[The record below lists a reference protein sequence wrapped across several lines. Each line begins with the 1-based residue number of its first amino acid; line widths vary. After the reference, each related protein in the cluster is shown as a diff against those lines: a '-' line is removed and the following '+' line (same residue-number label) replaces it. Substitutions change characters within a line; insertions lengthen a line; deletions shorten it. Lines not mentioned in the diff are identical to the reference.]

1 MAGGGGWA
9 PVNDP
14 PEDDDVVRLKI
25 SSLTSRAQS
34 AEAAAAAALLPDE
47 DGLLK
52 FGLNMCRTLRQGVGA
67 TTGAATLRLRVLKA
81 EPCHD
86 PGGGGGGGCGCGGPV
101 VVGVM

>member
-14 PEDDDVVRLKI
+14 PVDDVVRLKI

-34 AEAAAAAALLPDE
+34 AEAAAAALLPDE

-67 TTGAATLRLRVLKA
+67 TTGAATLRLRELKA

-86 PGGGGGGGCGCGGPV
+86 PGGGGGGCGGGGPV

>member
-1 MAGGGGWA
+1 MAGGGCWA

-14 PEDDDVVRLKI
+14 PDDDEDVVRLKI

-34 AEAAAAAALLPDE
+34 AEAAALLPDE
-47 DGLLK
+47 AGLLK

-67 TTGAATLRLRVLKA
+67 TTGAATLRLRELKA

-86 PGGGGGGGCGCGGPV
+86 PGGGGGGCGGGGPV

>member
-14 PEDDDVVRLKI
+14 PDEDDVVRLKI

-34 AEAAAAAALLPDE
+34 AEAAALLPDE
-47 DGLLK
+47 AGLLK

-67 TTGAATLRLRVLKA
+67 TTGAATLRLRELKA

-86 PGGGGGGGCGCGGPV
+86 PGGGGGPV

>member
-14 PEDDDVVRLKI
+14 PDDDEDDVVRLKI

-34 AEAAAAAALLPDE
+34 AEAAAALLPDE
-47 DGLLK
+47 AGLLK

-67 TTGAATLRLRVLKA
+67 TTGAATLRLRELKA

-86 PGGGGGGGCGCGGPV
+86 PGGGGCGGGGPV